1 MTQQALAVYEHG
13 TLKLLG
19 PVSLA
24 EQQKVRVEITV
35 VDETDA
41 EPIHDPLEGISINTG
56 IPDLA
61 EHFHDYRFGLRVP
74 PNPKAPSP

>member
-24 EQQKVRVEITV
+24 EQQKVRVEITA
-35 VDETDA
+35 VDETDS
-41 EPIHDPLEGISINTG
+41 EPIHDPLEGIEVDTG
-56 IPDLA
+56 ITDLA
-61 EHFHDYRFGLRVP
+61 EHFDDYRFGLRQP
-74 PNPKAPSP
+74 

>member
-1 MTQQALAVYEHG
+1 MTQKARAVYEHG
-13 TLKLLG
+13 TLKLLD

-35 VDETDA
+35 VDEQASDVVN
-41 EPIHDPLEGISINTG
+41 DPLAHIRIKTG

-61 EHFHDYRFGLRVP
+61 ENFDDYRFGLKKP
-74 PNPKAPSP
+74 